1 MVVGWVFVCSS
12 DQWPYI
18 FLGLGLGLGLEGLD
32 QVHVDVQVQVQVNIQ
47 AIAVNMTVEPAWPRF
62 NMKCQ
67 VQIVNKSLI

>member
-18 FLGLGLGLGLEGLD
+18 FLGLGLGLEGLD